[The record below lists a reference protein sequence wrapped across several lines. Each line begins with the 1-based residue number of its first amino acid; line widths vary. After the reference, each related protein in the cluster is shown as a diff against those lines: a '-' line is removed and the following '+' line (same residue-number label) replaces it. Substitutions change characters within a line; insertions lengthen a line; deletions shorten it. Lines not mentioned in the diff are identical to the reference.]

1 MSLLLP
7 TVVGVI
13 YSCYAY
19 RYTRNGKH
27 VTNQFCA
34 STPDG
39 CLQPPRLREICLC
52 KHRAPDY
59 TLGVQP
65 RDCSGLSW
73 SIEARHGSG
82 ERERR
87 RERERESHHGSSST
101 VLRCRKSRSVCSHT
115 WRLFGALVVPRVAR
129 PGGMLASGDWH
140 RLKITQLIISFT
152 CTQEF
157 ALGSAV

>member
-59 TLGVQP
+59 TLVGCNRAIVQASAGVSRLATDREKE
-65 RDCSGLSW
+65 RD
-73 SIEARHGSG
+73 
-82 ERERR
+82 
-87 RERERESHHGSSST
+87 RESHHGSSST
-101 VLRCRKSRSVCSHT
+101 VLRCRKSRSVRSHT

-129 PGGMLASGDWH
+129 PGGMLASGDRH